1 MGIGSFFKRLQD
13 GLTKTR
19 QTLVDRVQQ
28 ILTTRTT
35 LDATTLQE
43 VEEALLAAD
52 VGVSTTTHIVDRLR
66 ERVKERGIT
75 SPADAMPLLSEVIA
89 ETITQGAP
97 AEALLLPSEPRP
109 YVILVVG
116 VNGAGKTTTVGK
128 LAHLFRRKGLKVLI
142 GAADTFR
149 AAANEQLDVWAQR
162 AGVEIVQHGHGAD
175 PASVAFDTVSA
186 AISRGI
192 DVVLLD
198 TAGRLHTKS
207 HLMEELKKIHRV
219 LGKRLPGAPH
229 DVLLVLDGTT
239 GQNGLH
245 QAREFGAAA
254 GVTGLVVTKL
264 DGTAKGG
271 VIIGVVA
278 EHQVPVR
285 FIGVGEGIDDLQLF
299 DARQFA
305 DALLSRATPVTE

>member
-1 MGIGSFFKRLQD
+1 MGIGSFFKKLQD

-28 ILTTRTT
+28 ILTTRTSLDSAT
-35 LDATTLQE
+35 LDE
-43 VEEALLAAD
+43 IEEALLAAD
-52 VGVSTTTHIVDRLR
+52 VGVATTTLIVDRLR
-66 ERVKERGIT
+66 LRVKERGIT
-75 SPADAMPLLSEVIA
+75 SPTEAMPLLAELIA

-97 AEALLLPSEPRP
+97 AKAVLLPSEPRP

-128 LAHLFRRKGLKVLI
+128 LAHLLRREGLKVLI

-162 AGVEIVQHGHGAD
+162 AGVEIVRQGAGAD
-175 PASVAFDTVSA
+175 PASVAFDTVGA
-186 AISRGI
+186 AMARGV

-239 GQNGLH
+239 GQNGLQ
-245 QAREFGAAA
+245 QAREFGSAA

-305 DALLSRATPVTE
+305 DALLSRPAAATE

>member
-1 MGIGSFFKRLQD
+1 MGIGSFFKKLQD
-13 GLTKTR
+13 GLSKTR
-19 QTLVDRVQQ
+19 QTIVDRVQQ

-35 LDATTLQE
+35 LDASTIDEIEE
-43 VEEALLAAD
+43 VLLEAD
-52 VGVSTTTHIVDRLR
+52 VGVATTSLIVDQLR
-66 ERVKERGIT
+66 ERVKASGIT
-75 SPADAMPLLSEVIA
+75 TPADALPLLADVIA
-89 ETITQGAP
+89 ETITRGAP
-97 AEALLLPSEPRP
+97 AAATLLPATPRP

-128 LAHLFRRKGLKVLI
+128 LAHLFRREGLKVLI

-149 AAANEQLDVWAQR
+149 AAANEQLEIWAQR
-162 AGVEIVQHGHGAD
+162 AGVEIVQQGAGAD

-186 AISRGI
+186 AISRGM

-198 TAGRLHTKS
+198 TAGRLHTKG

-219 LGKRLPGAPH
+219 LGKRLPEAPH

-239 GQNGLH
+239 GQNGLQ

-271 VIIGVVA
+271 VVIGVVA

-305 DALLSRATPVTE
+305 DALLSRPGPATE